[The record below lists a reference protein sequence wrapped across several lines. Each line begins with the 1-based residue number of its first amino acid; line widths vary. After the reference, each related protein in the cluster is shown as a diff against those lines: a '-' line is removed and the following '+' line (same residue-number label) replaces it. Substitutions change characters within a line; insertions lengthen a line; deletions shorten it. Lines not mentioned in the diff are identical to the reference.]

1 MSVGILGG
9 TFDPPHQ
16 AHREISTRA
25 LEQYSLDKIIF
36 VPSKNPWQ
44 KSVTTDFTDRYN
56 MTNLLVKND
65 TNFEVSDVELYN
77 ENNTYTVDTL
87 QKISI
92 PKNEL
97 FFILGADVAVEIK
110 TWNRYKELEQLTNFL
125 IAPRDHIN
133 QNTLRNV
140 FPFEYKLIK
149 GEELDISSSK
159 IQIKFEDGTDVNSL
173 IPTDVLDYIR
183 EKKLY

>member
-16 AHREISTRA
+16 AHCEISIRA
-25 LEQYSLDKIIF
+25 LNQYNLDKVIF
-36 VPSKNPWQ
+36 IPSKNPWQ
-44 KSVTTDFTDRYN
+44 KSATTSYVDRYN
-56 MTNLLVKND
+56 MTSILVQDFK
-65 TNFEVSDVELYN
+65 NFEVSDVELYN

-87 QKISI
+87 QKRTI

-133 QNTLRNV
+133 QNTLLNV

-149 GEELDISSSK
+149 GEELNISSSK
-159 IQIKFEDGTDVNSL
+159 IRIKYEDGSDVNSL

-183 EKKLY
+183 EKKIY

>member
-36 VPSKNPWQ
+36 VPSKKPWQ
-44 KSVTTDFTDRYN
+44 KSVTTNFTDRYN

-77 ENNTYTVDTL
+77 ENNT
-87 QKISI
+87 
-92 PKNEL
+92 
-97 FFILGADVAVEIK
+97 
-110 TWNRYKELEQLTNFL
+110 
-125 IAPRDHIN
+125 
-133 QNTLRNV
+133 
-140 FPFEYKLIK
+140 
-149 GEELDISSSK
+149 
-159 IQIKFEDGTDVNSL
+159 
-173 IPTDVLDYIR
+173 
-183 EKKLY
+183 